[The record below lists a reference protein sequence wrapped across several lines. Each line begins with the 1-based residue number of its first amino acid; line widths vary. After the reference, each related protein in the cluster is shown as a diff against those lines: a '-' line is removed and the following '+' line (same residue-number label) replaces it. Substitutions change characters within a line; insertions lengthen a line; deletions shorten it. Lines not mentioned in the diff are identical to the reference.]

1 VIGVLASEGQSI
13 GVDFDDMVIIP
24 VAAAQ
29 ALFNTQS
36 LFRILVEAK
45 SKAAMYKA
53 VDEIRAIIKARHDGE
68 DDITLITQDSVVK
81 TFDDILTAL
90 TLTVASI
97 ASISLAVSGILVMN
111 VMWVS
116 VTQRTS
122 EIGLLKA
129 LGATPRQLL
138 WLFLA
143 EAAMLSGAGA
153 LSGLLLGKLALVALQ
168 TIYPDFPLYLPPWAV
183 AAALA
188 VALLTALIFGVLP
201 ARQAAKMD
209 PVSALR
215 KR

>member
-1 VIGVLASEGQSI
+1 
-13 GVDFDDMVIIP
+13 

-45 SKAAMYKA
+45 SKQGMYKA
-53 VDEIRAIIKARHDGE
+53 VDEILAIIKARHDGE

-97 ASISLAVSGILVMN
+97 ASISLAVAGILVMN

-138 WLFLA
+138 WLFLT
-143 EAAMLSGAGA
+143 EAAMLSVAGA
-153 LSGLLLGKLALVALQ
+153 LSGLLLGKLVLVALQ

-183 AAALA
+183 VAALA

-209 PVSALR
+209 PVTALS